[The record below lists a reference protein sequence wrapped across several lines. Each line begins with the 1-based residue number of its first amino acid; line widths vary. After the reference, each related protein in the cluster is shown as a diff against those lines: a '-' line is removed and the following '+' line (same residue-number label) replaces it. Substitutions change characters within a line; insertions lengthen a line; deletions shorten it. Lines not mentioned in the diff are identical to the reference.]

1 MAGMLRTFDFRGLGA
16 GRGARWGRAAVV
28 AAALAAGAGLGGCD
42 LGDDYQVG
50 GVTHI
55 DVAVPASFVARRA
68 RDGGVTI
75 KTPPTWKETSTAGS
89 VVLNLLTDEPGSSV
103 NMVVMPARAGETLD
117 KTMAELP
124 GQLSREFANFEHVGT
139 DFVIVNDLPAGRIV
153 YEATRGGFDG
163 KLMQVVITKANT
175 HYILTYTASPDRYES
190 EYPTV
195 EQVLASIEI
204 P

>member
-1 MAGMLRTFDFRGLGA
+1 MFDFRGLGA
-16 GRGARWGRAAVV
+16 SRAARWGRAAVV
-28 AAALAAGAGLGGCD
+28 SAALAAAGLGGCD
-42 LGDDYQVG
+42 TGEDYQVG

-55 DVAVPASFVARRA
+55 DVAVPDTFVPRRA
-68 RDGGVTI
+68 RDSRLTI
-75 KTPPTWKETSTAGS
+75 KTPPTWKETSTSGS

-103 NMVVMPARAGETLD
+103 NLVVMPARQGETLD

-153 YEATRGGFDG
+153 YEATRAGFDG

-190 EYPTV
+190 EYPAV
-195 EQVLASIEI
+195 EQVLASLAI

>member
-1 MAGMLRTFDFRGLGA
+1 
-16 GRGARWGRAAVV
+16 V
-28 AAALAAGAGLGGCD
+28 AAALAAAAAGLGGCD
-42 LGDDYQVG
+42 TGEEYQLG

-55 DVAVPASFVARRA
+55 DVPVPDTFVARRTRDA
-68 RDGGVTI
+68 RVAL
-75 KTPPTWKETSTAGS
+75 KTPPTWKETSTTGS

-103 NMVVMPARAGETLD
+103 NVVVMPARAGETLD

-153 YEATRGGFDG
+153 YEATRAGFDG
-163 KLMQVVITKANT
+163 RLMQLVITRAST
-175 HYILTYTASPDRYES
+175 HYILTYTASPDRYDA

-195 EQVLASIEI
+195 EQVLASLEV

>member
-1 MAGMLRTFDFRGLGA
+1 MLRTFDFRGLGA
-16 GRGARWGRAAVV
+16 ERAAKWARAAVV
-28 AAALAAGAGLGGCD
+28 SAALAAVGLGGCD
-42 LGDDYQVG
+42 TGEEYQLG

-55 DVAVPASFVARRA
+55 AAAVPDTFVARRA
-68 RDGGVTI
+68 RDVGVTI

-103 NMVVMPARAGETLD
+103 NLVAMPARAGETLD

-153 YEATRGGFDG
+153 YEATRAGFDG
-163 KLMQVVITKANT
+163 KLMQVVITRAKT
-175 HYILTYTASPDRYES
+175 HYILTYTASPDRYEA

-195 EQVLASIEI
+195 EQVLASLEVH
-204 P
+204 

>member
-1 MAGMLRTFDFRGLGA
+1 MAGMVRMFDFRGLGA
-16 GRGARWGRAAVV
+16 SRAARWGRAAVV
-28 AAALAAGAGLGGCD
+28 SAALAAAGLGGCD
-42 LGDDYQVG
+42 TGEDYQV
-50 GVTHI
+50 
-55 DVAVPASFVARRA
+55 
-68 RDGGVTI
+68 
-75 KTPPTWKETSTAGS
+75 GS

-103 NMVVMPARAGETLD
+103 NLVVMPARQGETLD

-139 DFVIVNDLPAGRIV
+139 DFVIVNDLPAGRSV
-153 YEATRGGFDG
+153 YEATRAGFDG

-190 EYPTV
+190 EYPAV
-195 EQVLASIEI
+195 EQVLASLAI

>member
-1 MAGMLRTFDFRGLGA
+1 
-16 GRGARWGRAAVV
+16 
-28 AAALAAGAGLGGCD
+28 
-42 LGDDYQVG
+42 
-50 GVTHI
+50 
-55 DVAVPASFVARRA
+55 
-68 RDGGVTI
+68 
-75 KTPPTWKETSTAGS
+75 
-89 VVLNLLTDEPGSSV
+89 
-103 NMVVMPARAGETLD
+103 MPARAGETLD
-117 KTMAELP
+117 KTMADLP

-175 HYILTYTASPDRYES
+175 HYILTYTASPDRYEA